1 MRPTIADAGD
11 LREAIRRQ
19 PEMMADLQL
28 IAELGLPQGC
38 IAAGYIRN
46 FVWDVLHGYAVR
58 TPLHDVD
65 VLYYDPACLEEE
77 AEKAY
82 DARLRERNPQENWSA
97 KNQARMHLRNG
108 TTPYRSVE
116 DAMLHW
122 PETATAVGARLNAAG
137 EVELIAP
144 MGLNDLLSLRVRQG
158 PYFRDHA
165 AFLQRLNGKAW
176 LSRWP
181 RLVLVEEEERGDTH
195 TRSCDDRD
203 PSPSSNG
210 LR

>member
-1 MRPTIADAGD
+1 MISTIADASS
-11 LREAIRRQ
+11 LREAIRQQ
-19 PEMMADLQL
+19 PEMMADLRL
-28 IAELGLPQGC
+28 VADLGLPQGC

-46 FVWDVLHGYAVR
+46 FVWDVLHGYAER

-65 VLYYDPACLEEE
+65 VLYYDPVCLDEE

-82 DARLRERNPQENWSA
+82 DARLRERNPQLNWSA

-108 TTPYRSVE
+108 TAPYRSVE
-116 DAMLHW
+116 DAMQHW
-122 PETATAVGARLNAAG
+122 PETATAVGARLNGAG

-144 MGLNDLLSLRVRQG
+144 LGLTDLLALRIRQG

-165 AFLQRLNGKAW
+165 AFSQRVNGKAW

-181 RLVLVEEEERGDTH
+181 RLVLVEEEERGNTH
-195 TRSCDDRD
+195 SLMR
-203 PSPSSNG
+203 
-210 LR
+210 